1 MLFIP
6 QTNGVLAA
14 SSKWFVK
21 KFGKLVG
28 NRIVTG
34 NCQSLSL
41 LQVGVF
47 LGPFPAILCYDY
59 EIAKELFNQDVS
71 AGRPN
76 SFIYKFRML
85 GAKHG

>member
-21 KFGKLVG
+21 KFGKL
-28 NRIVTG
+28 
-34 NCQSLSL
+34 
-41 LQVGVF
+41 VGVF